1 MKEAGKKALTLKTL
15 NKSNVWDL
23 QENDIFRLLE
33 AGEKDADLS
42 DNIKH
47 YLDIIRS
54 AFEIEEVKIDRP
66 EVISKYEARG
76 LKVGSVK
83 LDEKNRLKFGIKKK
97 TIMRVTDLT
106 DKLRPLLP
114 FRLTVKAEHA
124 GRREQTGNTPE
135 DTENPHDK

>member
-47 YLDIIRS
+47 YLDSGGVLQI
-54 AFEIEEVKIDRP
+54 
-66 EVISKYEARG
+66 
-76 LKVGSVK
+76 
-83 LDEKNRLKFGIKKK
+83 
-97 TIMRVTDLT
+97 
-106 DKLRPLLP
+106 
-114 FRLTVKAEHA
+114 
-124 GRREQTGNTPE
+124 
-135 DTENPHDK
+135 

>member
-76 LKVGSVK
+76 LKVGFVK

-97 TIMRVTDLT
+97 T
-106 DKLRPLLP
+106 
-114 FRLTVKAEHA
+114 
-124 GRREQTGNTPE
+124 
-135 DTENPHDK
+135 